1 MIYYKPIELDYYDI
15 IVRKC
20 LAYVKTM
27 DKAYNRVL
35 SKASWY
41 DLNLMT
47 LIKECPEIILAFNKY
62 DLKPIMAAAY
72 IMYDPTHTS
81 IHVDHFPSQTR
92 INLPLLNCKN
102 TYTNFYKSKN
112 EPVKWIN
119 PDSGVVSYNV
129 VGDYELVDRVEI
141 MQATI
146 IRTKVLHS
154 VDLPI
159 DNPVPR
165 ITLTLGFDKDPVF
178 LLDT

>member
-20 LAYVKTM
+20 LSYVKTI
-27 DKAYNRVL
+27 DKAYNRMVPQ
-35 SKASWY
+35 ASWY
-41 DLNLMT
+41 NLDLRT
-47 LIKECPEIILAFNKY
+47 LIKECPELVVAFKKY
-62 DLKPIMAAAY
+62 DLRPIMSAIF
-72 IMYDPTHTS
+72 IMYNPAHTS
-81 IHVDHFPSQTR
+81 IHIDSFPSQTR

-102 TYTNFYKSKN
+102 TYTNFYESKN
-112 EPVKWIN
+112 EPIKWIN
-119 PDSGVVSYNV
+119 PNSSVLSFNV
-129 VGDYELVDRVEI
+129 VGDCKLIDRVELT
-141 MQATI
+141 QATI
-146 IRTKVLHS
+146 IRTKVPHS